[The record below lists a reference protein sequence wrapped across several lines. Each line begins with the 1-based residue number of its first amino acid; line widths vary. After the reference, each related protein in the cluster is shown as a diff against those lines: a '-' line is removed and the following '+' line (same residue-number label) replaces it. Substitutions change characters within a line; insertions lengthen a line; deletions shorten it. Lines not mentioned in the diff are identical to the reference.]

1 MRTSALSVALL
12 TALGLASQA
21 SATPNDALARA
32 KAEEQTRIKL
42 IDKVSKAFVAIGG
55 GSGIIVSPDGEI
67 LTNDHVAGTRDV
79 GATWVVIQPGGV
91 FKKATL
97 IAKDP
102 RGDIALLKMIDK
114 GPYPYVELGDSDAL
128 KSGQPVI
135 ALGNP
140 FGFSKN
146 GTPHVSQ
153 GVVSVVHRNQG
164 GYSDAIQTDTAINPG
179 NSGGPLITFDGKLVG
194 INGRIAV
201 RFGTRANTGV
211 GYAIPTNQIRAFLP
225 DLRAGG
231 TVSHGRIQG
240 LRLTDFDGDG
250 AKVRGVSPGSAAD
263 LAGLES
269 GDVIVEADG
278 RPVFSPHRFNGI
290 VGTLPAGSSLRIKA
304 KRDGRLF
311 DAAMDLASRD
321 RKIITKGAFLGVVMS
336 PGDVVELEEVV
347 PSSPAQ
353 RAGLQTGDVLRL
365 IDGQRIRSSRTVISV
380 VGKKKPGE
388 SITLSVLRG
397 ETNLEF
403 EVELA
408 KRPR

>member
-1 MRTSALSVALL
+1 MRILALSVALS
-12 TALGLASQA
+12 ALVGFASPA
-21 SATPNDALARA
+21 SAAPNDALAQAR
-32 KAEEQTRIKL
+32 AEEQTRIKL
-42 IDKVSKAFVAIGG
+42 IDKVSRAFVAIGG
-55 GSGIIVSPDGEI
+55 GSGIIVSADGEI
-67 LTNDHVAGTRDV
+67 LTNDHVAGSRDI

-128 KSGQPVI
+128 LTGQAVV

-146 GTPHVSQ
+146 GTPHVSH

-179 NSGGPLITFDGKLVG
+179 NSGGPLITYDGKLVG

-231 TVSHGRIQG
+231 VVSHGRIQG
-240 LRLTDFDGDG
+240 LRLTDTNGNG
-250 AKVRGVSPGSAAD
+250 AKVRSVSPGSAAD

-278 RPVFSPHRFNGI
+278 RPVHSPHRFNGI
-290 VGTLPAGSSLRIKA
+290 VGTLPAGASLRVKA
-304 KRDGRLF
+304 KRGDEIVDGSL
-311 DAAMDLASRD
+311 DLASRD
-321 RKIITKGAFLGVVMS
+321 RKIITKGAYLGVVMS
-336 PGDVVELEEVV
+336 TGDVVEIEEVM
-347 PSSPAQ
+347 PSSPAH
-353 RAGLQTGDVLRL
+353 RAGLQSGDVLRL
-365 IDGQRIRSSRTVISV
+365 IDGQRIRSSRTVVTV
-380 VGKKKPGE
+380 VGAKKPGDTV
-388 SITLSVLRG
+388 TLTVLRG
-397 ETNLEF
+397 ETNLELKI
-403 EVELA
+403 ELG